1 MYFIVGMIIALFICR
16 MHALNVLMVVLFER
30 SRIMPYATCRFPLV
44 SEFKRLGDKN
54 KFVAFID
61 SLLSGFGQIAFSD
74 NPWSGLILI
83 IGCFVGSFEQAVAG
97 LCAAITATAF
107 AYIIGTD
114 KLVIRMGLFTFNAAL
129 AGLGIPLFIF
139 PGQSV
144 SVAMIILAVI
154 AGIMCVLITAALNK
168 IFSTRNVPSLALPYC
183 ITLFVLIPASLKLGT
198 MHTTTS
204 VVPFL
209 DAPLG
214 AENAQMTACS
224 AGDFF
229 TAVLNNMAEII
240 WQANIWS
247 GMLYL
252 LAVVISSRV
261 DAISAVIASVVA
273 TAVAVMMGL
282 SLDNIMIGLYG
293 YNAILLMQAIFG
305 RGYKM
310 SVISFVMSVILAII
324 SVFVTLWMQTLF
336 AALGAAVT
344 AFPYAIMA
352 IGTFLARDVM
362 KKMHYI
368 DPVKW
373 GVPETIA
380 KELKKEEQ
388 GK

>member
-1 MYFIVGMIIALFICR
+1 
-16 MHALNVLMVVLFER
+16 
-30 SRIMPYATCRFPLV
+30 MPFPLV

-229 TAVLNNMAEII
+229 TAVLNNMAGNNMAGE
-240 WQANIWS
+240 
-247 GMLYL
+247 YL
-252 LAVVISSRV
+252 VRNALSAGSSYIVESRC
-261 DAISAVIASVVA
+261 DIRS
-273 TAVAVMMGL
+273 
-282 SLDNIMIGLYG
+282 DC
-293 YNAILLMQAIFG
+293 Q
-305 RGYKM
+305 RGGN
-310 SVISFVMSVILAII
+310 SSCCDDGSFL
-324 SVFVTLWMQTLF
+324 
-336 AALGAAVT
+336 
-344 AFPYAIMA
+344 
-352 IGTFLARDVM
+352 R
-362 KKMHYI
+362 
-368 DPVKW
+368 
-373 GVPETIA
+373 
-380 KELKKEEQ
+380 
-388 GK
+388 